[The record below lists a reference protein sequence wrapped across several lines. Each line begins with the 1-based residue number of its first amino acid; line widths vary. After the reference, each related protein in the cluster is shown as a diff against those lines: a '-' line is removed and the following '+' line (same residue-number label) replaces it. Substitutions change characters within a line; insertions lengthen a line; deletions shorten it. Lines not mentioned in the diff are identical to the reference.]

1 MADATIKIDADTRG
15 VFQQINK
22 IERAMGKL
30 QTKAAT
36 ANAAL
41 GRISGT
47 AGRVAKVMAAASVAV
62 GAFAAGAVVRNV
74 ISVTQEMERFRG
86 QLTTYLG
93 DQKLANY
100 ELDRLGK
107 LANTLP
113 QDLGE
118 LTNAFTIFTRMGID
132 TSNESLKAFSN
143 IASAN
148 SKSMT
153 QLAEAV
159 ADGMTG
165 EFERFKEFGVKV
177 TNESGKLVARLGEDI
192 VAVGDTGAEVTK
204 ALVAL
209 GQEGGKFAGAAEA
222 QAATLG
228 TALSNLRGAAYQ
240 AADAIGRA
248 GFAQAL
254 TDTVNQVSEM
264 INTNPQLIDQISQ
277 GLTTAFLLLKSAITF
292 VIENIDI
299 LAYAFIAFFAIGV
312 AAKVLSIATIM
323 GGALFKGI
331 MLAAKAVAFLTMV
344 AKRNPIIFAA
354 SVAIAGITAMTDAF
368 GWFKDKAE
376 EVGDALGGVTDE
388 QSALGQEQSVFN
400 KLLAEGSKIVDTL
413 SNAVPNLKKA
423 YEEARAEA
431 QRYVEEAR
439 KKNVTM
445 SDEEAQTMKLAK
457 EQELQAKALER
468 YNQEQENYRKT
479 ALAGLEQELALQQ
492 KRLDMYGQS
501 ESAITAE
508 IAALE
513 AVANAKKANNAVSND
528 TLATIYSET
537 KARTEQLEAIKA
549 EIELKDALAEVN
561 RKATDVEAVRAGSS
575 AFKRMNPAKE
585 MKDTYEKEL
594 RGLEILRDNDAIS
607 EEEYLKTK
615 LALHKEYE
623 NEIFELQKRQMEEKL
638 RMNGVVNDEIIR
650 MTIDQMEQVKMI
662 QQGGIQGIQG
672 VLGAMS
678 NVFGAMGTQN
688 KKAFEAHKA
697 LAIAQA
703 LISTY
708 QAAAMALASAP
719 WPFSLILV
727 AGAVAAGLAQVNAI
741 RSQQYSGRQLG
752 GPVMGGEGYIVGESG
767 PELFVPQTTGTIV
780 PNRSLGSGGDVN
792 VNFQI
797 VANDTQGFD
806 ELLYNRRGLITQII
820 SDAMVERGQRAVM

>member
-1 MADATIKIDADTRG
+1 
-15 VFQQINK
+15 
-22 IERAMGKL
+22 
-30 QTKAAT
+30 
-36 ANAAL
+36 
-41 GRISGT
+41 
-47 AGRVAKVMAAASVAV
+47 
-62 GAFAAGAVVRNV
+62 
-74 ISVTQEMERFRG
+74 
-86 QLTTYLG
+86 
-93 DQKLANY
+93 
-100 ELDRLGK
+100 
-107 LANTLP
+107 
-113 QDLGE
+113 
-118 LTNAFTIFTRMGID
+118 
-132 TSNESLKAFSN
+132 
-143 IASAN
+143 
-148 SKSMT
+148 
-153 QLAEAV
+153 
-159 ADGMTG
+159 
-165 EFERFKEFGVKV
+165 
-177 TNESGKLVARLGEDI
+177 
-192 VAVGDTGAEVTK
+192 
-204 ALVAL
+204 
-209 GQEGGKFAGAAEA
+209 
-222 QAATLG
+222 
-228 TALSNLRGAAYQ
+228 
-240 AADAIGRA
+240 
-248 GFAQAL
+248 
-254 TDTVNQVSEM
+254 
-264 INTNPQLIDQISQ
+264 
-277 GLTTAFLLLKSAITF
+277 
-292 VIENIDI
+292 
-299 LAYAFIAFFAIGV
+299 
-312 AAKVLSIATIM
+312 
-323 GGALFKGI
+323 
-331 MLAAKAVAFLTMV
+331 
-344 AKRNPIIFAA
+344 
-354 SVAIAGITAMTDAF
+354 
-368 GWFKDKAE
+368 
-376 EVGDALGGVTDE
+376 
-388 QSALGQEQSVFN
+388 
-400 KLLAEGSKIVDTL
+400 
-413 SNAVPNLKKA
+413 
-423 YEEARAEA
+423 
-431 QRYVEEAR
+431 
-439 KKNVTM
+439 
-445 SDEEAQTMKLAK
+445 MKLAK

-468 YNQEQENYRKT
+468 YNQEQETYCKT

-623 NEIFELQKRQMEEKL
+623 NEIFDLQKRQMEEKL

-752 GPVMGGEGYIVGESG
+752 GPVMGGEGYIVGEAG